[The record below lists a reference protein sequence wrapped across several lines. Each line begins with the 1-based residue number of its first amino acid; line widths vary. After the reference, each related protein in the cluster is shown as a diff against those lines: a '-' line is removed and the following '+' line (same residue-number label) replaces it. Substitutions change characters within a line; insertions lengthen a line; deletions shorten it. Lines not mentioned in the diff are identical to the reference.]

1 MTDKSK
7 GGRPPAPPGLRRVNV
22 PLRLPEWL
30 VQWMAEQP
38 ETPAELIEAALLKA
52 HKLRPPRAP
61 SLSWLV
67 AQIGRPAAVRPTA
80 TGRRSGAARSAVA
93 VIDDQRT
100 FACFDLTHFASFIAA
115 SIASSS
121 V

>member
-1 MTDKSK
+1 MKCSRCQNGAPGYVCAGCIDKLIVSKSK

-52 HKLRPPRAP
+52 HKLRAPRAP
-61 SLSWLV
+61 
-67 AQIGRPAAVRPTA
+67 
-80 TGRRSGAARSAVA
+80 
-93 VIDDQRT
+93 
-100 FACFDLTHFASFIAA
+100 
-115 SIASSS
+115 
-121 V
+121 

>member
-1 MTDKSK
+1 
-7 GGRPPAPPGLRRVNV
+7 
-22 PLRLPEWL
+22 
-30 VQWMAEQP
+30 
-38 ETPAELIEAALLKA
+38 
-52 HKLRPPRAP
+52 
-61 SLSWLV
+61 
-67 AQIGRPAAVRPTA
+67 
-80 TGRRSGAARSAVA
+80 

>member
-1 MTDKSK
+1 MSTDKSK
-7 GGRPPAPPGLRRVNV
+7 GGRPPAPPGQRRVNV

-61 SLSWLV
+61 
-67 AQIGRPAAVRPTA
+67 
-80 TGRRSGAARSAVA
+80 
-93 VIDDQRT
+93 
-100 FACFDLTHFASFIAA
+100 
-115 SIASSS
+115 
-121 V
+121 

>member
-30 VQWMAEQP
+30 VQWMSEQA

-52 HKLRPPRAP
+52 HKLRPNELAQADAACGVSPGAMGSAAMPR
-61 SLSWLV
+61 STEKRG
-67 AQIGRPAAVRPTA
+67 QK
-80 TGRRSGAARSAVA
+80 
-93 VIDDQRT
+93 
-100 FACFDLTHFASFIAA
+100 
-115 SIASSS
+115 
-121 V
+121 